1 MVNKKTWMKN
11 QKYTEEEQQTRA
23 HFYSFTAEELKEVYN
38 EFSKSDNFT
47 KMKLALEILEQAKEG
62 LVQLPVD
69 NAYEILTSDKKVLI
83 NSLNNSEKY
92 NKNTLS
98 LIHSELNRRN
108 DNSTNSAGSSSAI
121 NKGCIGSLSVVSIV
135 LIVIVIG
142 LISAIGAILSAIFDI
157 GSIFIE
163 GVAH

>member
-1 MVNKKTWMKN
+1 MKN
-11 QKYTEEEQQTRA
+11 KKYTEEDQQTRA
-23 HFYSFTAEELKEVYN
+23 HFYSFTAEELKDVYN

-47 KMKLALEILEQAKEG
+47 KMKLALEILEQSKEN
-62 LVQLPVD
+62 LVILPVK
-69 NAYEILTSDKKVLI
+69 NAWKILTSDYSTLKRSLKKPGNY
-83 NSLNNSEKY
+83 NS
-92 NKNTLS
+92 NTLS
-98 LIHSELNRRN
+98 LIHYELNSRAN
-108 DNSTNSAGSSSAI
+108 NSTSSSGNRSTVAT
-121 NKGCIGSLSVVSIV
+121 GCIGSLSVVSIV